1 MLGRASRTSRC
12 SLNGAILLRL
22 ARYYGLLLLNFDD
35 AAKNAHHRY
44 VVDSPFFSLL
54 WSAQDALSVFEFALH
69 AYSETVAPVRSVHP
83 LLFEN

>member
-12 SLNGAILLRL
+12 SLNRANLLQL

-44 VVDSPFFSLL
+44 FADSPFFSLL
-54 WSAQDALSVFEFALH
+54 WWVRTLVRFEFALH
-69 AYSETVAPVRSVHP
+69 AYSKTVAPVRSVHP